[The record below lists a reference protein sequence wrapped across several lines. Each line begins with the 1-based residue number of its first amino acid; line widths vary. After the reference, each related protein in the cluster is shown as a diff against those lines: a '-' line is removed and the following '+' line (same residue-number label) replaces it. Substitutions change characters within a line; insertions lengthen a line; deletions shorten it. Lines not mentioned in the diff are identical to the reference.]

1 MATILFIEDN
11 KVQAKTGK
19 KDMEDLGHKVT
30 LAMDGKS
37 AIKALSVNTYDLVL
51 MDLVLPDMHGNQI
64 CQWLKQSE
72 ETRVLPIIMLTA
84 QSSVKDCVTG
94 LESGADDYLEK
105 PYNKSELNAR
115 IRACLRTKALQ
126 DKLAEKNRELENLL
140 HEVERLAITD
150 HLTGLFN
157 RRHFNTM
164 LQREYN
170 MAQRYKRPLSCL
182 MADIDHFKSINDSQ
196 GHHAGDSVLRELSN
210 TLKKTL
216 RSVDIIAR
224 WGGEEFV
231 VLMPQTNLD
240 ASMEAAERLLTSVAS
255 YKFKELRDM
264 SVTLSIGVSSVPDTS
279 ISSAESMV
287 KAADSALYRAK
298 ENGRNRIE
306 VYKG

>member
-1 MATILFIEDN
+1 MANILLIEDN
-11 KVQAKTGK
+11 KVQAKAGK

-37 AIKALSVNTYDLVL
+37 ALKALSSNTYDLVL
-51 MDLVLPDMHGNQI
+51 LDLVLPDMHGNQI

-72 ETRVLPIIMLTA
+72 ETRRLPIIMLTSH
-84 QSSVKDCVTG
+84 SSVKDLVTG
-94 LESGADDYLEK
+94 LESGADDYLKK

-126 DKLAEKNRELENLL
+126 DELAGKNMELEKLL

-170 MAQRYKRPLSCL
+170 LAQRYKRPLACL
-182 MADIDHFKSINDSQ
+182 MADIDHFKSINDSW
-196 GHHAGDSVLRELSN
+196 GHHIGDSVLKEISD
-210 TLKKTL
+210 TLKKNL
-216 RSVDIIAR
+216 RNVDIVAR

-231 VLMPQTNLD
+231 VLLPQTDID
-240 ASMEAAERLLTSVAS
+240 ASMDAAERLLESIAS
-255 YKFKELRDM
+255 YKFNGLIDIT
-264 SVTLSIGVSSVPDTS
+264 VTLSIGISFVPDTS
-279 ISSAESMV
+279 ISSAEAMV
-287 KAADSALYRAK
+287 KAADSALYMAK
-298 ENGRNRIE
+298 NNGRNRIE
-306 VYKG
+306 VYKA